1 MGLTRRGL
9 LMPLSAAAAMAATM
23 TVLVAAAVPEAAAS
37 PETRR
42 EAPADRAASVAEA
55 VPVVDAVPAAG
66 AEPVVGA
73 APAAGAVEAAPDVP
87 VAPDVP
93 AALAPAADLAHHGY
107 VSAWGDHVAIRIRSE
122 NLGPSDVAASTV
134 RLRFSEPLAV
144 RQELPHGCLR
154 SGRATVLC
162 ETGGL
167 RFRGGA
173 RQTALDLRLAERHD
187 EVVVRLDTVWN
198 GGARDADRTNDVHEV
213 LAPATGDAYAF

>member
-42 EAPADRAASVAEA
+42 EAPAGRAAPGAPVAPAAEA
-55 VPVVDAVPAAG
+55 VPVGDVAPAAGSVDAVPAA
-66 AEPVVGA
+66 P
-73 APAAGAVEAAPDVP
+73 AP
-87 VAPDVP
+87 
-93 AALAPAADLAHHGY
+93 APAADLTHHGY
-107 VSAWGDHVAIRIRSE
+107 VSVGGDHVAIRIRSE

-167 RFRGGA
+167 RSRGGA
-173 RQTALDLRLAERHD
+173 RQTALDLRLAGGHD

-198 GGARDADRTNDVHEV
+198 GGVRDADRTNDAHEV

>member
-1 MGLTRRGL
+1 
-9 LMPLSAAAAMAATM
+9 MPLSAAAAMAATM

-42 EAPADRAASVAEA
+42 EAPAGRAAPAAPAAEA
-55 VPVVDAVPAAG
+55 VPVVDAVPAAE
-66 AEPVVGA
+66 AVPVVDA
-73 APAAGAVEAAPDVP
+73 APAAGAVPA
-87 VAPDVP
+87 VP
-93 AALAPAADLAHHGY
+93 AAPAPSADLAHHGY
-107 VSAWGDHVAIRIRSE
+107 VSVWGDHVAIRIRSE

-167 RFRGGA
+167 RSRGGA
-173 RQTALDLRLAERHD
+173 RQTALDLRLASSHD

-198 GGARDADRTNDVHEV
+198 GGARDADRTNDAHEV

>member
-1 MGLTRRGL
+1 
-9 LMPLSAAAAMAATM
+9 MPLSAAAAMAATM

-42 EAPADRAASVAEA
+42 EAPVGRTASVAEA
-55 VPVVDAVPAAG
+55 VPVVDAVPAV
-66 AEPVVGA
+66 PA
-73 APAAGAVEAAPDVP
+73 APAPS
-87 VAPDVP
+87 
-93 AALAPAADLAHHGY
+93 ADLAHHGY
-107 VSAWGDHVAIRIRSE
+107 VSVWGDHVAIRIRSE
-122 NLGPSDVAASTV
+122 NLGSSDVAASTV

-167 RFRGGA
+167 RSRGGA
-173 RQTALDLRLAERHD
+173 RQTALDLRLAGSHD

-198 GGARDADRTNDVHEV
+198 GGARDADRTNDAHEV

>member
-42 EAPADRAASVAEA
+42 EAPAAPVAPAAEA
-55 VPVVDAVPAAG
+55 VPVGGVAPAAGSVGAVPAA
-66 AEPVVGA
+66 P
-73 APAAGAVEAAPDVP
+73 AP
-87 VAPDVP
+87 
-93 AALAPAADLAHHGY
+93 APAADLTHHGY
-107 VSAWGDHVAIRIRSE
+107 VSVGGDHVAIRIRSE

-154 SGRATVLC
+154 SGRAAVLC

-167 RFRGGA
+167 RSRGGA
-173 RQTALDLRLAERHD
+173 RQTALDLRLAGGHD

-198 GGARDADRTNDVHEV
+198 GGVRDADRTNDAHEV

>member
-42 EAPADRAASVAEA
+42 EAPADRTASVAEA
-55 VPVVDAVPAAG
+55 VPVVDAVPAAL
-66 AEPVVGA
+66 
-73 APAAGAVEAAPDVP
+73 AAGPVEAAPATGAVP
-87 VAPDVP
+87 AVP
-93 AALAPAADLAHHGY
+93 AAPAPSADLAHHGY
-107 VSAWGDHVAIRIRSE
+107 VSVWGDHVAIRIRSE

-167 RFRGGA
+167 RSRGGS
-173 RQTALDLRLAERHD
+173 RQTALDLRLAGSHD

-198 GGARDADRTNDVHEV
+198 GGARDADRTNDAHEV
-213 LAPATGDAYAF
+213 LAPATADAYAF

>member
-1 MGLTRRGL
+1 
-9 LMPLSAAAAMAATM
+9 MPLSAAAAMAATM

-42 EAPADRAASVAEA
+42 EAPADRATSVALA
-55 VPVVDAVPAAG
+55 APAAE
-66 AEPVVGA
+66 AEPVVDA

-87 VAPDVP
+87 
-93 AALAPAADLAHHGY
+93 AAAASAADLAHHGY

-173 RQTALDLRLAERHD
+173 RQTALDLRLADRHD

-198 GGARDADRTNDVHEV
+198 GGARDADRTNDAHEV

>member
-42 EAPADRAASVAEA
+42 EAPVGRAASAAPAAEA

-66 AEPVVGA
+66 A
-73 APAAGAVEAAPDVP
+73 VEAAPDVP
-87 VAPDVP
+87 A
-93 AALAPAADLAHHGY
+93 APAVLAAPAPSADLAHHGY
-107 VSAWGDHVAIRIRSE
+107 VSVWGDHVAIRIRSE

-167 RFRGGA
+167 RSRGGA
-173 RQTALDLRLAERHD
+173 RQTALDLRLAGSHD

-198 GGARDADRTNDVHEV
+198 GGARDADRTNDAHEV

>member
-42 EAPADRAASVAEA
+42 EAPADRTASAAEA
-55 VPVVDAVPAAG
+55 VPVVDVVPAASAALAAGPVEAAPATGAVPAVPAA
-66 AEPVVGA
+66 P
-73 APAAGAVEAAPDVP
+73 APS
-87 VAPDVP
+87 
-93 AALAPAADLAHHGY
+93 ADLAHHGY
-107 VSAWGDHVAIRIRSE
+107 VSVWGDHVAIRVRSE

-154 SGRATVLC
+154 SGRAAVLC

-167 RFRGGA
+167 RSRGGA
-173 RQTALDLRLAERHD
+173 RQTALDLRLAGSHD

-198 GGARDADRTNDVHEV
+198 GGARDADRTNDAHEV

>member
-42 EAPADRAASVAEA
+42 EAPASRAASVAEA
-55 VPVVDAVPAAG
+55 EPVVDG
-66 AEPVVGA
+66 
-73 APAAGAVEAAPDVP
+73 APAAGAMEAAPDVP
-87 VAPDVP
+87 AAP
-93 AALAPAADLAHHGY
+93 APAADLAHHGY

-173 RQTALDLRLAERHD
+173 RQTALDLRLADRHD

>member
-1 MGLTRRGL
+1 
-9 LMPLSAAAAMAATM
+9 MPLSAAAAMAATM

-42 EAPADRAASVAEA
+42 EAPASRAASVAEA
-55 VPVVDAVPAAG
+55 EPVVDG
-66 AEPVVGA
+66 
-73 APAAGAVEAAPDVP
+73 APAAGAMEAAPDVP
-87 VAPDVP
+87 AAP
-93 AALAPAADLAHHGY
+93 APAADLAHHGY

-173 RQTALDLRLAERHD
+173 RQTALDLRLADRHD

>member
-1 MGLTRRGL
+1 
-9 LMPLSAAAAMAATM
+9 MPLSAAAAMAATM

-42 EAPADRAASVAEA
+42 EAPADRAASVASAAEA
-55 VPVVDAVPAAG
+55 VPVVDAVPAAL
-66 AEPVVGA
+66 
-73 APAAGAVEAAPDVP
+73 AAGPVEAAPATGAVP
-87 VAPDVP
+87 AVP
-93 AALAPAADLAHHGY
+93 AAPAPSADLAHHGY
-107 VSAWGDHVAIRIRSE
+107 VSVWGDHVAIRIRSE

-167 RFRGGA
+167 RSRGGA
-173 RQTALDLRLAERHD
+173 RQTALDLRLAGSHD

-198 GGARDADRTNDVHEV
+198 GGARDADRTNDAHEV

>member
-42 EAPADRAASVAEA
+42 EAPADRTASVAEA
-55 VPVVDAVPAAG
+55 VPVVDAAPAAPAAE
-66 AEPVVGA
+66 AEPVVDG
-73 APAAGAVEAAPDVP
+73 APAAGAVEAAP
-87 VAPDVP
+87 AVP
-93 AALAPAADLAHHGY
+93 AAPAPAADLAHHGY

-173 RQTALDLRLAERHD
+173 RQTALDLRLAEGHD

-198 GGARDADRTNDVHEV
+198 GGARDADRTNDAHEV

>member
-1 MGLTRRGL
+1 T
-9 LMPLSAAAAMAATM
+9 
-23 TVLVAAAVPEAAAS
+23 
-37 PETRR
+37 
-42 EAPADRAASVAEA
+42 
-55 VPVVDAVPAAG
+55 
-66 AEPVVGA
+66 
-73 APAAGAVEAAPDVP
+73 
-87 VAPDVP
+87 
-93 AALAPAADLAHHGY
+93 HHGY
-107 VSAWGDHVAIRIRSE
+107 VSVGGDHVAIRIRSE

-167 RFRGGA
+167 RSRGGA
-173 RQTALDLRLAERHD
+173 RQTALDLRLAGGHD

-198 GGARDADRTNDVHEV
+198 GGVRDADRTNDAHEV

>member
-42 EAPADRAASVAEA
+42 EAPVGRTASVAEA
-55 VPVVDAVPAAG
+55 VPVVDAVPAV
-66 AEPVVGA
+66 PA
-73 APAAGAVEAAPDVP
+73 APAPS
-87 VAPDVP
+87 
-93 AALAPAADLAHHGY
+93 ADLAHHGY
-107 VSAWGDHVAIRIRSE
+107 VSVWGDHVAIRIRSE

-167 RFRGGA
+167 RSRGGA
-173 RQTALDLRLAERHD
+173 RQTALDLRLAGSHD

-198 GGARDADRTNDVHEV
+198 GGARDADRTNDAHEV

>member
-42 EAPADRAASVAEA
+42 EAPADRAASAAPAAEA
-55 VPVVDAVPAAG
+55 VPVVDAAPPALAAG
-66 AEPVVGA
+66 P
-73 APAAGAVEAAPDVP
+73 VEAAPATGAVP
-87 VAPDVP
+87 AVP
-93 AALAPAADLAHHGY
+93 AAPAPSADLAHHGY
-107 VSAWGDHVAIRIRSE
+107 VSVWGDHVAIRIRSE

-134 RLRFSEPLAV
+134 RLRFSELLAV

-154 SGRATVLC
+154 SGRAAVLC

-167 RFRGGA
+167 RSRGGA
-173 RQTALDLRLAERHD
+173 RQTALDLRLAGSHD

-198 GGARDADRTNDVHEV
+198 GGARDADRTNDAHEV

>member
-42 EAPADRAASVAEA
+42 EAPAGRAASVAPAAEA
-55 VPVVDAVPAAG
+55 VPVVDVVPAAPAALAAGPVEAAPATGAVPAVPAA
-66 AEPVVGA
+66 P
-73 APAAGAVEAAPDVP
+73 APS
-87 VAPDVP
+87 
-93 AALAPAADLAHHGY
+93 ADLAHHGY
-107 VSAWGDHVAIRIRSE
+107 VSVWGDHVAIRIRSE

-167 RFRGGA
+167 RSRGGA
-173 RQTALDLRLAERHD
+173 RQTALDLRLAGSHD

-198 GGARDADRTNDVHEV
+198 GGARDADRTNDAHEV

>member
-1 MGLTRRGL
+1 
-9 LMPLSAAAAMAATM
+9 MPLSAAAAMAATM

-42 EAPADRAASVAEA
+42 EAPADRAASVAPAAEA
-55 VPVVDAVPAAG
+55 VPVVDAVPAAL
-66 AEPVVGA
+66 
-73 APAAGAVEAAPDVP
+73 AAGPVEAAPATGAVP
-87 VAPDVP
+87 AVP
-93 AALAPAADLAHHGY
+93 AAPAPSADLAHHGY
-107 VSAWGDHVAIRIRSE
+107 VSVWGDHVAIRIRSE

-144 RQELPHGCLR
+144 RQELSHGCLR

-167 RFRGGA
+167 RSRGGA
-173 RQTALDLRLAERHD
+173 RQTALDLRLAGSHD

-198 GGARDADRTNDVHEV
+198 GGARDADRTNDAHEV

>member
-1 MGLTRRGL
+1 
-9 LMPLSAAAAMAATM
+9 MPLSAAAAMAATM

-42 EAPADRAASVAEA
+42 EAPAGRAAPAAPAAPVAPAAEA
-55 VPVVDAVPAAG
+55 VPVVDA
-66 AEPVVGA
+66 
-73 APAAGAVEAAPDVP
+73 APAAGAVPA
-87 VAPDVP
+87 VP
-93 AALAPAADLAHHGY
+93 AAPAPAPAPAADLAHHGH
-107 VSAWGDHVAIRIRSE
+107 VSVGGDHVAIRIRSE

-167 RFRGGA
+167 RSRGGA
-173 RQTALDLRLAERHD
+173 RQTALDLRLAGGHD

-198 GGARDADRTNDVHEV
+198 GGVRDADRTNDAHEV